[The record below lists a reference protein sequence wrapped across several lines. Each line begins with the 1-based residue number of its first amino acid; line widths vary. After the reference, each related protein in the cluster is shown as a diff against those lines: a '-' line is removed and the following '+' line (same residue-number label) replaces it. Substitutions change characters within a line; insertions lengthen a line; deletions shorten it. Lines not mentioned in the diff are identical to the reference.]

1 MSKPLFQLWPLRRGW
16 NEWQV
21 PCFDRG
27 WNCCWNGVDH
37 NSSTTTTIITPG
49 DVVRVFILQ
58 TESCW
63 SYSRKYPLWYVYSH
77 ISVVEYKWREKPNT
91 GLMCFTNCGTREDL
105 PLPMFNVDR
114 RVWVPLFPLM
124 DDIALLRLK
133 HHIPLI
139 CTASKTVNKHKMN
152 TPLTPLW
159 LFCVQVRSVSFN
171 NKHTTEG
178 DGSTHSLLIKLEP
191 QKEIEKKYLLYGGD
205 VQYRFGMQN
214 KWAKYYVYILA
225 RHSNFNKKYRVLKS
239 SLLLNFITHAKKY
252 SCYPT

>member
-1 MSKPLFQLWPLRRGW
+1 
-16 NEWQV
+16 
-21 PCFDRG
+21 
-27 WNCCWNGVDH
+27 
-37 NSSTTTTIITPG
+37 
-49 DVVRVFILQ
+49 
-58 TESCW
+58 
-63 SYSRKYPLWYVYSH
+63 
-77 ISVVEYKWREKPNT
+77 
-91 GLMCFTNCGTREDL
+91 MCFTNCGTREDL

-114 RVWVPLFPLM
+114 RVWAPLFPLM

-191 QKEIEKKYLLYGGD
+191 QKEIEKKYLLYGGMYNID
-205 VQYRFGMQN
+205 LESEQNKYMVYYNTVQYCST
-214 KWAKYYVYILA
+214 AILTK
-225 RHSNFNKKYRVLKS
+225 NIEFW
-239 SLLLNFITHAKKY
+239 SLLLKYITHAKKTHY
-252 SCYPT
+252 YAALRITFCCCSPRRIQKVVFFKVKSEKVLLCFFAYKTQVTFGCWAVVWVQRRIHVQKLIHCW